1 MVRWLLF
8 CVLLVVANV
17 QADGVA
23 RSALNVPLAKKAVF
37 MDLAIHNQAV
47 FAVGERGIILTSTDK
62 GDSWEQIASPVDITL
77 TSITFTN
84 KGHGWIVGHESTIL
98 HSTDNGASWQIEKY
112 QPENERYYLTTRFI
126 SEQHGFV
133 LATDGELWETLDGG
147 NSWRLTVLSV
157 EDWYQNH
164 LFGIEKIAGSTLVV
178 AERGGV
184 FNLKKDQQEWQVVPS
199 PYEGSY
205 FGVTKLGENFLIYGM
220 SGRVFLLNAQSLEWK
235 RIEADTDQFLLDAT
249 LSVDGQTALVVGR
262 GGVILIINIESGLV
276 KKVERKSRV
285 DFTSVV
291 LQGDDVYL
299 ASMVGGVEKISLA
312 SLMIKVGE

>member
-1 MVRWLLF
+1 MVRWFLL
-8 CVLLVVANV
+8 CALLVVANV

-37 MDLAIHNQAV
+37 MDLAIHKQTI
-47 FAVGERGIILTSTDK
+47 FAVGERGIILSSTDK
-62 GDSWEQIASPVDITL
+62 GNSWEQIASPVDVTL
-77 TSITFTN
+77 TSIAFTN
-84 KGHGWIVGHESTIL
+84 NGNGWIVGHESTIL

-205 FGVTKLGENFLIYGM
+205 FGVIKLGENFLIYGM
-220 SGRVFLLNAQSLEWK
+220 SGRVFLLDAQSLEWK
-235 RIEADTDQFLLDAT
+235 RVEVKTDQFLLDAT

-262 GGVILIINIESGLV
+262 GGVILIINAAGELV

-291 LQGDDVYL
+291 LQGDDIYL
-299 ASMVGGVEKISLA
+299 ASMAGGVEKSSFA
-312 SLMIKVGE
+312 SLMNYGGE

>member
-1 MVRWLLF
+1 MVRWLLL
-8 CVLLVVANV
+8 CVLLVVVNV

-23 RSALNVPLAKKAVF
+23 RSALNVLLAKKAVI
-37 MDLAIHNQAV
+37 MDLAIHNQAI
-47 FAVGERGIILTSTDK
+47 FAVGERGIILSSIDK
-62 GDSWEQIASPVDITL
+62 GSSWEQIASPVDVTL
-77 TSITFTN
+77 TSIAFTTN
-84 KGHGWIVGHESTIL
+84 GHGWVVGHESTIL
-98 HSTDNGASWQIEKY
+98 HSSDNGVSWQIEKY

-147 NSWRLTVLSV
+147 SSWQLTVLSV

-164 LFGIEKIAGSTLVV
+164 LFGIEKIGDSALVV

-184 FNLKKDQQEWQVVPS
+184 FNLKEGQQQWQVVAS

-205 FGVTKLGENFLIYGM
+205 FGVIKLGENFLIYGM
-220 SGRVFLLNAQSLEWK
+220 SGHVFLLNAQSLAWK
-235 RIEADTDQFLLDAT
+235 QIDAKTDQFLLDAT
-249 LSVDGQTALVVGR
+249 LSVDGQTVLVVGR
-262 GGVILIINIESGLV
+262 GGIILIINAKGELV
-276 KKVERKSRV
+276 KKIERKNRV

-299 ASMVGGVEKISLA
+299 ASMVGGVEKISLT
-312 SLMIKVGE
+312 SLMNDGGE